1 MTGLTKERRT
11 AMYKKSNILRKLFI
25 IVCITLFTLTSLPLA
40 PDAFARDRGWGGRGR
55 PGISQQRERREIR
68 SNRHFRN
75 EVRSTSHFRNKA
87 RSARHFRREGRRH
100 IVSPRAVRRGHVI
113 RSLPRGYRRI
123 WHHREPYF
131 YFGGVFYR
139 SGISGFIAVQAPIGA
154 VVISL
159 PIGYQRLWYDGSV
172 YYIYEGTFYRRVP
185 AGYVVVEP
193 PPALI
198 VEDNEPSVVP
208 PVKKASGKVSVNV
221 PLLNVRS
228 GPDLHYPK
236 IYQVERG
243 YILDIVGR
251 SDGWLYVELP
261 NGELGWVMAE
271 FTLQIEG

>member
-1 MTGLTKERRT
+1 MKGG
-11 AMYKKSNILRKLFI
+11 MIMKSNITQKMITI
-25 IVCITLFTLTSLPLA
+25 ICITLFALTSLPLA
-40 PDAFARDRGWGGRGR
+40 TDAFARDRDRGGRGR
-55 PGISQQRERREIR
+55 PGISQQRERREVR
-68 SNRHFRN
+68 STRQFRN
-75 EVRSTSHFRNKA
+75 EVRSTRRFRN
-87 RSARHFRREGRRH
+87 EGRRH
-100 IVSPRAVRRGHVI
+100 VVSPRAVRHGHVI

-123 WHHREPYF
+123 WHNREPYF

-139 SGISGFIAVQAPIGA
+139 SGLSGFISVQAPIGA
-154 VVISL
+154 IVISL

-198 VEDNEPSVVP
+198 VEDNGPSVVQP
-208 PVKKASGKVSVNV
+208 LEKASGKVSVTA

-228 GPDLHYPK
+228 GPALHYPK

-243 YILDIVGR
+243 YILDVIGR

-271 FTLQIEG
+271 FTLRVDG